1 MSEHQDYEQ
10 TEKMLDLF
18 VQDLEKKLQEQGLTP
33 VYCPEPRCDNRL
45 RFGNVAS
52 MIADLR
58 VFLTRPVPEDFGPIE
73 CHIRRQ
79 VHAKWLTPR

>member
-1 MSEHQDYEQ
+1 M
-10 TEKMLDLF
+10 
-18 VQDLEKKLQEQGLTP
+18 QDLEKKLQEQGLTP
-33 VYCPEPRCDNRL
+33 VYCPEPRRLDNRIM

-58 VFLTRPVPEDFGPIE
+58 VFLTHPLPEDFGPIE